1 MKTLEQKIKE
11 LELKVNTKVSSRGA
25 NGISNDSYPE
35 PPSFG
40 EALSV
45 ARNQKNHTNST
56 SNKSK
61 QISIKDSNNEIQLKR
76 RTTGKSSNSRES
88 NTIQNLNNS

>member
-11 LELKVNTKVSSRGA
+11 LELKVNAKVSSRGA
-25 NGISNDSYPE
+25 NGVSNDSYPE

-45 ARNQKNHTNST
+45 ARNQKNHTN